1 MADLLNHIKHFEG
14 SQLKLDHKQLQ
25 LDSTSPRCIL
35 TGMDFGKSSFS
46 LPLNDGLFSKHVL
59 FLGNIGTGKTNAIS
73 QVISQIKN
81 QLTPDDLM
89 IIFDTKADFYNEFY
103 KEGDIVISNNASR
116 FKGASDYWNIF
127 SEITIDQTAQSI
139 NENSLEIASILFAD
153 KIKNSNAP
161 FFPQAAKDI
170 LATFLHVSAKNLPQ
184 VHSDH
189 EQLLNNEYFI
199 NELESWG
206 KNDLQNFFESWGQ
219 KRIMSYISNDA
230 SAQADGVISEFNQ
243 LLGEIFI
250 GDFKKKGNLSIRDL
264 VRKKGGKTIFL
275 EYDISVGN
283 VLTPIYRLLFDLAIK
298 ETLSSS
304 QRNAPKGNVWFFIDE
319 FSLLPNLKYLDN
331 GINFGRSQGAKFIIG
346 VQNIPQV
353 YHEYGEDLGQ
363 SLLSGIRTVFSFHI
377 DDIKS
382 REFIQNRYGFTQKKL
397 TYSDSQGKAVV
408 NVLPMKVIEDWH
420 ISHLNTGA
428 CIVGLPEGDPFIFQF
443 GEYVR

>member
-1 MADLLNHIKHFEG
+1 MPDLLNHIKHFEG
-14 SQLKLDHKQLQ
+14 SELILDNSKLHFDA
-25 LDSTSPRCIL
+25 SNARCL
-35 TGMDFGKSSFS
+35 VDGKDYKNAPFQ
-46 LPLNDGLFSKHVL
+46 LPLNDVLFSKHVL

-73 QVISQIKN
+73 QVIAQIKE

-103 KEGDIVISNNASR
+103 EKGDVVISNNVSKFQDDA
-116 FKGASDYWNIF
+116 DYWNIF
-127 SEITIDQTAQSI
+127 SEILIDKTPQSI
-139 NENSLEIASILFAD
+139 SENALEIASILFAD

-170 LATFLHVSAKNLPQ
+170 LATFLNVSAKNVPT
-184 VHSDH
+184 DY
-189 EQLLNNEYFI
+189 LNNSYSIE
-199 NELESWG
+199 ELEKWG
-206 KNDLQNFFESWGQ
+206 RKELYQFFEGWQ
-219 KRIMSYISNDA
+219 QNRILSYISNEA
-230 SAQADGVISEFNQ
+230 AAQADGVISEFNQ

-250 GDFKKKGNLSIRDL
+250 GDFRKKGTLSMREL
-264 VRKKGGKTIFL
+264 VREKGGKTIFL

-319 FSLLPNLKYLDN
+319 FSLLPNLKYIDN

-346 VQNIPQV
+346 IQNIPQI

-363 SLLSGIRTVFSFHI
+363 SLLSGIRTVFSFHV

-382 REFIQNRYGFTQKKL
+382 REFIQNRYGFAQKKL
-397 TYSDSQGKAVV
+397 TYSDPQGKALI
-408 NVLPMKVIEDWH
+408 NVLPMKVVEDWN
-420 ISHLNTGA
+420 ISNLNTGM
-428 CIVGLPEGDPFIFQF
+428 CIVGLPEGNPFLFQF
-443 GEYVR
+443 GEYHK